1 MSETT
6 FNFAEVQSS
15 KEVKPVIRPG
25 VNENITVGLL
35 TEDLTPNGK
44 KVIRVPFTSADG
56 AELVIDMSMEGGAP
70 QYTMRKIKHLMTK
83 VADEDTVNAAS
94 NLDAVNK
101 ILRGKT
107 LRMKF
112 TGEEYVSQ
120 KDGKVYVKTVLG
132 LPNFAEP
139 MTTSKEMSALVYDTN
154 NQYDLKRVNQAT
166 VEGNAPKSVVED
178 SGLPF

>member
-25 VNENITVGLL
+25 VNENITIGLL

-166 VEGNAPKSVVED
+166 VEGNAPLKPVSD
-178 SGLPF
+178 DLPF

>member
-1 MSETT
+1 MSGTT

-35 TEDLTPNGK
+35 TEELTEKGK

-70 QYTMRKIKHLMTK
+70 PYTMRKIKHLMTK
-83 VADEDTVNAAS
+83 VADEDTVNAAA
-94 NLDAVNK
+94 NLDAVNA
-101 ILRGKT
+101 ILKGQT
-107 LRMKF
+107 LRIKF
-112 TGEEYVSQ
+112 TGEEYVSTR
-120 KDGKVYVKTVLG
+120 DGKVYVKTVLG
-132 LPNFAEP
+132 LPNFAEA

-154 NQYDLKRVNQAT
+154 NQYDLKKVNQAT
-166 VEGNAPKSVVED
+166 IEGNAPLKPVSD
-178 SGLPF
+178 DLPF

>member
-120 KDGKVYVKTVLG
+120 KDGRVYVKTVLG

-166 VEGNAPKSVVED
+166 VEGNAPSNAVSD
-178 SGLPF
+178 DLPF